1 MAITCDNL
9 TISLKELIQSLLVVT
24 NDGTIGIRTKT
35 VSAAAANISAHAACS
50 VPGLSIE
57 NVMRYAIGVSDDGEP
72 ALILIEET

>member
-24 NDGTIGIRTKT
+24 ADGTVGIRTVR
-35 VSAAAANISAHAACS
+35 VSEAAADISPHAACS

-57 NVMRYAIGVSDDGEP
+57 NVMRYAIGVSPDGEP
-72 ALILIEET
+72 ALVLIEEE